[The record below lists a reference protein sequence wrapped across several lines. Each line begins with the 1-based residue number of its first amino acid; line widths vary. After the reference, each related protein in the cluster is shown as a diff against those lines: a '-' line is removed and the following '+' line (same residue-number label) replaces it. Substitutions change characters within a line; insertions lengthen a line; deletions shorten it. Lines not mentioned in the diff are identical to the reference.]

1 MTRQAQV
8 GAFAIVALLLLFG
21 VFYVIT
27 DFGTRH
33 TGYRVGVHFRSA
45 AGLTSGALVYFSG
58 VGVGSV
64 DSIALLPDNTVDVIL
79 AVNRDI
85 DIPAASKFLIQ
96 APLTGSPNVLIVP
109 PADAQPPVALLPRR
123 VLPVKQ
129 QPQGSNSATI
139 ADLLQQGQGEIKRFD
154 VVMAELEARTPKL
167 LDTLQT
173 TLNNANDL
181 TLTTKN
187 SMSQLSHEL
196 LALGSSMQG
205 SLTAASANVVE
216 LTDTLNGAATKDSR
230 KVDLLLDQL
239 QSTSV
244 SLNKSM
250 SALQGLATD
259 PQLKA
264 NVLTTTQSIA
274 DATQTLAALTKDLR
288 TITGDPQTQA
298 QMRNTIANLDATLQ
312 KANSLLGDL
321 GGTSSVYGVDANA
334 TPAPL
339 VVPQW
344 SPYPLPSG
352 QTAPVQALPAA
363 VSSAPPVT
371 DAMSP
376 RSRKKLQGQLGNVV
390 RNLVAV
396 QLRLSGLSVQQ
407 SAGLNPVLTKS
418 QGPLGDLN
426 LIVLPHASTSFMV
439 GANSIGTN
447 TTWNAVLL
455 KGSDSG
461 FRFGGGVLYSQMGVL
476 AQMNALKGFGL
487 ETRIYDLTYPMIDL
501 YGNIKLTKGAQLFF
515 GQRDMTHASR
525 RNVYGFQYTL

>member
-33 TGYRVGVHFRSA
+33 TGYRIGVHFRSA
-45 AGLTSGALVYFSG
+45 AGLNQGALVYFSG

-64 DSIALLPDNTVDVIL
+64 DSIELLPDNTVDVIL

-85 DIPAASKFLIQ
+85 DIPQASKFLIQ

-109 PADAQPPVALLPRR
+109 PPDARPPVALLPRQ
-123 VLPVKQ
+123 VLPVKE
-129 QPQGSNSATI
+129 QPQGANSATI

-154 VVMAELEARTPKL
+154 VVMAQLEARTPKL

-181 TLTTKN
+181 TITTKR
-187 SMSQLSHEL
+187 SMSQLSRQL
-196 LALGSSMQG
+196 LALGSSLQG
-205 SLTAASANVVE
+205 NLTLAGANVVA
-216 LTDTLNGAATKDSR
+216 LTDTLNGTATTDS
-230 KVDLLLDQL
+230 KKIDHLLDQL

-244 SLNKSM
+244 SLNRSM

-264 NVLTTTQSIA
+264 NVLTTTKSIA
-274 DATQTLAALTKDLR
+274 DATQTLAALMGDLR
-288 TITGDPQTQA
+288 TVTGDPQTQA

-312 KANSLLGDL
+312 KANSLLGEL
-321 GGTSSVYGVDANA
+321 GGTSNVYGVDANA
-334 TPAPL
+334 TPAPPA
-339 VVPQW
+339 VPAA
-344 SPYPLPSG
+344 SPYPMPSG
-352 QTAPVQALPAA
+352 QAP
-363 VSSAPPVT
+363 APQ
-371 DAMSP
+371 SP
-376 RSRKKLQGQLGNVV
+376 QGRAKLQGKLASVA
-390 RNLVAV
+390 RNLVAL
-396 QLRLSGLSVQQ
+396 QLRISGLSVQR
-407 SAGLNPVLTKS
+407 SAGLNPVLTSS

-426 LIVLPHASTSFMV
+426 VIVLPHASTSFMV
-439 GANSIGTN
+439 GANSIGNN

-461 FRFGGGVLYSQMGVL
+461 FRFGGGVLYSQIGVM

-487 ETRIYDLTYPMIDL
+487 ETRVYDLTYPMIDL
-501 YGNIKLTKGAQLFF
+501 YGNIKITKGAELFF

-525 RNVYGFQYTL
+525 RNTYGFQYTF

>member
-58 VGVGSV
+58 VAVGSV
-64 DSIALLPDNTVDVIL
+64 DSIALLPDNTVSVIL

-85 DIPAASKFLIQ
+85 DIPAESKFLIQ
-96 APLTGSPNVLIVP
+96 APLAGSPSVLIVP
-109 PADAQPPVALLPRR
+109 PPEARPPVALLPRQ
-123 VLPVKQ
+123 VLPVDQ
-129 QPQGSNSATI
+129 QPQGSNTATI

-154 VVMAELEARTPKL
+154 VVMAELQARTPKL

-187 SMSQLSHEL
+187 SMRQLSQEL
-196 LALGSSMQG
+196 LAVGSSLQG
-205 SLTAASANVVE
+205 SLTAASANVVQ
-216 LTDTLNGAATKDSR
+216 LTDTLNGAASKDSR
-230 KVDLLLDQL
+230 KVDALLDQL

-259 PQLKA
+259 PQLKS

-274 DATQTLAALTKDLR
+274 DATQSLAQLTNDLR
-288 TITGDPQTQA
+288 TVTGDPQTQA

-312 KANSLLGDL
+312 KANSLLGEL
-321 GGTSSVYGVDANA
+321 GGKSSVYGVDANA
-334 TPAPL
+334 TPAPV
-339 VVPQW
+339 VVPQG
-344 SPYPLPSG
+344 SPYPMPSG
-352 QTAPVQALPAA
+352 APNVTPS
-363 VSSAPPVT
+363 VSPETRA
-371 DAMSP
+371 
-376 RSRKKLQGQLGNVV
+376 KLQGKLEQVV
-390 RNLVAV
+390 HNLVGI
-396 QLRLSGLSVQQ
+396 QLRISGLSVQK
-407 SAGLNPVLTKS
+407 SAGLNPVLTPS

-426 LIVLPHASTSFMV
+426 LIFLPHASTSVMV
-439 GANSIGTN
+439 GANSIGVN
-447 TTWNAVLL
+447 TTYNAVLL
-455 KGSDSG
+455 KGSDAG
-461 FRFGGGVLYSQMGVL
+461 FRFGGGVLYSQMGVM
-476 AQMNALKGFGL
+476 AQMNSLKGFGL
-487 ETRIYDLTYPMIDL
+487 ETRIYDLTYPMIDI
-501 YGNIKLTKGAQLFF
+501 YGNIKVTKGAQLFF
-515 GQRDMTHASR
+515 GQRDITHASR
-525 RNVYGFQYTL
+525 RNVYGFQYTF

>member
-45 AGLTSGALVYFSG
+45 AGLNQGALVYFSG

-64 DSIALLPDNTVDVIL
+64 DSIELLPDNTVDVVL

-85 DIPAASKFLIQ
+85 DIPQASKFLIQ

-109 PADAQPPVALLPRR
+109 PPDARPPIALLPRQ
-123 VLPVKQ
+123 VLPVNE
-129 QPQGSNSATI
+129 QPQGANSATI

-154 VVMAELEARTPKL
+154 VVMAQLEARTPKL

-181 TLTTKN
+181 TITTKR
-187 SMSQLSHEL
+187 SMSQLSQQL
-196 LALGSSMQG
+196 LALGSSLQG
-205 SLTAASANVVE
+205 NLTLAGANVVA
-216 LTDTLNGAATKDSR
+216 LTDTLNGTATKDS
-230 KVDLLLDQL
+230 KKIDHLLDQL

-244 SLNKSM
+244 SLNRSM

-274 DATQTLAALTKDLR
+274 DATQTLAALMGDLR
-288 TITGDPQTQA
+288 TVTGDPQTQA

-312 KANSLLGDL
+312 KANSLLGEL
-321 GGTSSVYGVDANA
+321 GGTSNVYGVDANA
-334 TPAPL
+334 TPAPPT
-339 VVPQW
+339 VPAA
-344 SPYPLPSG
+344 SPYPVPSSG
-352 QTAPVQALPAA
+352 APAPA
-363 VSSAPPVT
+363 PQ
-371 DAMSP
+371 SP
-376 RSRKKLQGQLGNVV
+376 QGRAKLQGKLASVA
-390 RNLVAV
+390 RNLVAL
-396 QLRLSGLSVQQ
+396 QLRISGLSVQR
-407 SAGLNPVLTKS
+407 SAGLNPVLTNS

-426 LIVLPHASTSFMV
+426 VIVLPHASTSFMV
-439 GANSIGTN
+439 GANSIGNN

-455 KGSDSG
+455 KGSDTG
-461 FRFGGGVLYSQMGVL
+461 FRFGGGVLYSQIGLM

-487 ETRIYDLTYPMIDL
+487 ETRVYDLTYPMIDL
-501 YGNIKLTKGAQLFF
+501 YGNIKITKGAELFF

-525 RNVYGFQYTL
+525 RNTYGFQYTF

>member
-8 GAFAIVALLLLFG
+8 GAFAIIALLLLFG

-64 DSIALLPDNTVDVIL
+64 DSITLLPDNTVDVVL

-109 PADAQPPVALLPRR
+109 PAGAQPPVALLPRQ
-123 VLPVKQ
+123 VLPVNQ
-129 QPQGSNSATI
+129 QPQGSNTATI

-187 SMSQLSHEL
+187 SMSQLSREL

-216 LTDTLNGAATKDSR
+216 LTDTLNGAASKDSK
-230 KVDLLLDQL
+230 KVDRLLDQL
-239 QSTSV
+239 QSTSIA
-244 SLNKSM
+244 LNKSM
-250 SALQGLATD
+250 TSLQDLATN

-274 DATQTLAALTKDLR
+274 EATQTLAELTKDLR
-288 TITGDPQTQA
+288 SVTGDPQTQA
-298 QMRNTIANLDATLQ
+298 QVRDTVANLDATLQ

-321 GGTSSVYGVDANA
+321 GGTSSVYGVDAHA
-334 TPAPL
+334 TPAPA
-339 VVPQW
+339 VVPQG
-344 SPYPLPSG
+344 SPYPMPSA
-352 QTAPVQALPAA
+352 QTMAPATRA
-363 VSSAPPVT
+363 
-371 DAMSP
+371 
-376 RSRKKLQGQLGNVV
+376 KLQGKLENVV
-390 RNLVAV
+390 HNLVAI
-396 QLRLSGLSVQQ
+396 QLRISGLSVQQ
-407 SAGLNPVLTKS
+407 SAGLNPVLTS
-418 QGPLGDLN
+418 SRGPLGDLN
-426 LIVLPHASTSFMV
+426 LIVLPHASTSLMV
-439 GANSIGTN
+439 GANSIGNN
-447 TTWNAVLL
+447 TTWNAVLM

-461 FRFGGGVLYSQMGVL
+461 FRFGGGVLYSQIGVL

-487 ETRIYDLTYPMIDL
+487 ETRVYDLTYPMIDL
-501 YGNIKLTKGAQLFF
+501 YGNIKITKGAQLFF

>member
-45 AGLTSGALVYFSG
+45 AGLNQGALVYFSG

-64 DSIALLPDNTVDVIL
+64 DSIELLPDNTVDVIL

-85 DIPAASKFLIQ
+85 DIPQASKFLIQ

-109 PADAQPPVALLPRR
+109 PPDARPPIALLPRQ
-123 VLPVKQ
+123 VLPVNE
-129 QPQGSNSATI
+129 QPQGANSATI

-154 VVMAELEARTPKL
+154 VVMAQLEARTPKL

-181 TLTTKN
+181 TITTKR
-187 SMSQLSHEL
+187 SMSQLSQQL
-196 LALGSSMQG
+196 LALGSSLQG
-205 SLTAASANVVE
+205 NLTLAGANVVA
-216 LTDTLNGAATKDSR
+216 LTDTLNGTATKDS
-230 KVDLLLDQL
+230 KKIDHLLDQL
-239 QSTSV
+239 QLTSV
-244 SLNKSM
+244 SLNRSM

-274 DATQTLAALTKDLR
+274 DATQTLAALMGDLR
-288 TITGDPQTQA
+288 TVTGDPQTQA
-298 QMRNTIANLDATLQ
+298 QMRSTIANLDATLQ
-312 KANSLLGDL
+312 KANSLLGEL
-321 GGTSSVYGVDANA
+321 GGTSNVYGVDANA
-334 TPAPL
+334 TPAPPA
-339 VVPQW
+339 VPAA
-344 SPYPLPSG
+344 SPYPVPSG
-352 QTAPVQALPAA
+352 QAP
-363 VSSAPPVT
+363 APQ
-371 DAMSP
+371 SP
-376 RSRKKLQGQLGNVV
+376 QGRAKLQGKLASVA
-390 RNLVAV
+390 RNLVAL
-396 QLRLSGLSVQQ
+396 QLRISGLSVQR
-407 SAGLNPVLTKS
+407 SAGLNPVLTSS

-426 LIVLPHASTSFMV
+426 VIVLPHASTSFML
-439 GANSIGTN
+439 GANSIGNN

-461 FRFGGGVLYSQMGVL
+461 FRFGGGVLYSQIGVM

-487 ETRIYDLTYPMIDL
+487 ETRVYDLTYPMIDL
-501 YGNIKLTKGAQLFF
+501 YGNIKITKGAELFF

-525 RNVYGFQYTL
+525 RNTYGFQYTF